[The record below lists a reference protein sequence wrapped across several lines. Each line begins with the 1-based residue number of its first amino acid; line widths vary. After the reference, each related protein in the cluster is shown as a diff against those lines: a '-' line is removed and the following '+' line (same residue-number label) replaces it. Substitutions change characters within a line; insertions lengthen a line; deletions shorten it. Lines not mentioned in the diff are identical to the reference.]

1 MTKIDFYV
9 LPADGRLTECVA
21 VGRIAEK
28 ALSRGHRIYVQTRD
42 ADHARE
48 IDAGLWTFKAE
59 SFVPHHLLE
68 EDEAASVVIGWEIPP
83 AHHDDVFINLTSQV
97 PEDFAR
103 FQRLAEI
110 VRPDESSLASSRT
123 SWRFY
128 KDRGYPLAKHDL

>member
-9 LPADGRLTECVA
+9 LPADGRLTECAA

-28 ALSRGHRIYVQTRD
+28 ALGLGHRIYIQAQN

-48 IDAGLWTFKAE
+48 VDAGLWTFKAE
-59 SFVPHHLLE
+59 IFVPHQLLG
-68 EDEAASVVIGWEIPP
+68 DDDDASVVIGWEDPP
-83 AHHDDVFINLTSQV
+83 ASHDDVFINLTAQV
-97 PEDFAR
+97 PEHFAR

-128 KDRGYPLAKHDL
+128 KDRGYALAKHDL